1 MARSVGPLLG
11 LNPDR
16 LCNVIPLSLSPTLPL
31 LTVIIPKEQQ

>member
-1 MARSVGPLLG
+1 MARSAGPLLG

-16 LCNVIPLSLSPTLPL
+16 LCNVTPLSLSPTLPL